1 MAVKRSCKKGKG
13 MKIDIAKQLAKC
25 GADIY
30 KIVNANK
37 GGSVYD
43 IFGNPINRGK
53 PRNWTPKPP
62 IGPYY
67 PKKGGIIMNRETM
80 DSRIREALW
89 RKNYL

>member
-37 GGSVYD
+37 GGSDYHRLAWYPYSPPK
-43 IFGNPINRGK
+43 NYK
-53 PRNWTPKPP
+53 PT
-62 IGPYY
+62 GPYY
-67 PKKGGIIMNRETM
+67 PKKGGIFTFRGLLNRH
-80 DSRIREALW
+80 L
-89 RKNYL
+89 KP